1 MPAGPPG
8 GPPTATRSR
17 SGDRNDFMPPI
28 SNGRL
33 PAPVRTKGGRLRPV
47 VRSVAEALRLI
58 DEELPIELRRWTF
71 ARALME
77 EAAQSGKKADLSRA
91 LRQFTQALANDDF

>member
-1 MPAGPPG
+1 
-8 GPPTATRSR
+8 
-17 SGDRNDFMPPI
+17 MPPI

-58 DEELPIELRRWTF
+58 DEELPIELRRLRRWTF

-91 LRQFTQALANDDF
+91 LRQFTQALANDDFLAE